1 MKHLFTTLFCCLSF
15 GVCVAQTDP
24 SSPVLSVDSTT
35 TIQTSLPTTT
45 AAVAAVTPAGNEV
58 FRKNGVKMN
67 LTSLAF
73 SNYSFSYE
81 RAIARKITLVGG
93 YSFIPETKLSGIPL
107 VDKGIEFAELDEE
120 GEEGDEI
127 ARILDEANFSSNA
140 ITGEVRFY
148 TGKKPGARGF
158 YASLYGRYTTMN
170 LTHLYV
176 YEGDMGTEYDLPI
189 NAKLTGVGGGV
200 MLGAQWLIAKR
211 VTFDWYI
218 VGGHYGKLKGDF
230 DAKTDLSAMPQED
243 KQDLERELED
253 IASNGDRKYLD
264 VTVNDNGMFGKLNGP
279 FGGLRGFGFN
289 LGIAF

>member
-1 MKHLFTTLFCCLSF
+1 MKHLFTTLFCCLTA

-24 SSPVLSVDSTT
+24 ASSPILSFDSTT
-35 TIQTSLPTTT
+35 TIQTSLPKSEV
-45 AAVAAVTPAGNEV
+45 VATSPEAKEV
-58 FRKNGVKMN
+58 FRKNIVKMN
-67 LTSLAF
+67 LSSLAF

-81 RAIARKITLVGG
+81 RSIARKITLVGG
-93 YSFIPETKLSGIPL
+93 YSFLPETKLSGIPL
-107 VDKGIEFAELDEE
+107 VEKGIEFAALDEE

-127 ARILDEANFSSNA
+127 SNILDEASFSSNA

-158 YASLYGRYTTMN
+158 YASLYGRYTTMH
-170 LTHLYV
+170 LSHLYV
-176 YEGDMGTEYDLPI
+176 YESDMGLEYDLPI
-189 NAKLTGVGGGV
+189 NAKLTGFGGGV

-218 VGGHYGKLKGDF
+218 VGGHYGKIKGDF
-230 DAKTDLSAMPQED
+230 NARTDLSSMPQED
-243 KQDLERELED
+243 KEELERDLED

-264 VTVNDNGMFGKLNGP
+264 ATINDNGMFGKLNGP

>member
-1 MKHLFTTLFCCLSF
+1 MKHLFTTLLCCLSA
-15 GVCVAQTDP
+15 GVCVAQNDP
-24 SSPVLSVDSTT
+24 ASSPILSVDSTT
-35 TIQTSLPTTT
+35 TIQTALPNSAPVATTPE
-45 AAVAAVTPAGNEV
+45 VNEV
-58 FRKNGVKMN
+58 FRKNGIKMN
-67 LTSLAF
+67 LSSLAF

-93 YSFIPETKLSGIPL
+93 YSFLPETKLSDIPL
-107 VDKGIEFAELDEE
+107 VDKGIKFADLDEE

-127 ARILDEANFSSNA
+127 GKILDEANFSSNA

-176 YEGDMGTEYDLPI
+176 YEGDAGLEYDLPI
-189 NAKLTGVGGGV
+189 NAKLTGFGGGV

-218 VGGHYGKLKGDF
+218 VGGHYGKMKGDF
-230 DAKTDLSAMPQED
+230 TAKTDLSTMPQED
-243 KQDLERELED
+243 KAELEREIED
-253 IASNGDRKYLD
+253 VASNGDRKYLD
-264 VTVNDNGMFGKLNGP
+264 ATINDNGMFGKLNAP